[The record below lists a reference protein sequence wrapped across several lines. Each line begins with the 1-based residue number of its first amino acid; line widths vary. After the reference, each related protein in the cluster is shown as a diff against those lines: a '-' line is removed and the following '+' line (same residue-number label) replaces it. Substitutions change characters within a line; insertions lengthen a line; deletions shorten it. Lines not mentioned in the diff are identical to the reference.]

1 MPLRLRCARC
11 LPRASDAGS
20 NGAIYYSADGGAK
33 IEIDNVGDDRKQGG
47 TDEYVVTYPSKYFS
61 VISDTSDG
69 WCISKIEYG
78 NGKVA
83 DLSNAQKEG
92 LWMDKPCTG
101 TAYNRPCTNRINI
114 DFLTGAVTQQTTMQM
129 VPQPLDSPYLKVKTC
144 TINHADT
151 SSGPSYG
158 FSQTSSVKELDNYGV
173 TVPTAAIARTL
184 DQSRRARGLPCLT
197 PNVRVGTPQDF
208 GKGDTAYFYNLDPA
222 DAAGFILKATSS
234 NGWCASSIEYIWPS
248 QNINTKA
255 DLCGVNKIWFDG
267 PCTKD
272 AYDGVKCAQE
282 IVIDP
287 ATGKVQTKKT
297 KTNAGLADLC

>member
-1 MPLRLRCARC
+1 MLKFHTC
-11 LPRASDAGS
+11 SDTHAGS

-47 TDEYVVTYPSKYFS
+47 TDEYVVAYPSKYFS

-83 DLSNAQKEG
+83 DLSNAQKKG
-92 LWMDKPCTG
+92 VWMDKPCTG

-114 DFLTGAVTQQTTMQM
+114 DFLTGAVTQQTPMQM
-129 VPQPLDSPYLKVKTC
+129 VPQPLDSPYLKLKTC
-144 TINHADT
+144 NIWYADT
-151 SSGPSYG
+151 TNGPSYG
-158 FSQTSSVKELDNYGV
+158 FSQTSSKKELDNYGV
-173 TVPTAAIARTL
+173 A
-184 DQSRRARGLPCLT
+184 
-197 PNVRVGTPQDF
+197 DF
-208 GKGDTAYFYNLDPA
+208 GYDHTAYFYNLDPA
-222 DAAGFILKATSS
+222 DAAGFVLKATSS

-255 DLCGVNKIWFDG
+255 DLCGVNMIWFDG
-267 PCTKD
+267 PCTED

>member
-1 MPLRLRCARC
+1 
-11 LPRASDAGS
+11 
-20 NGAIYYSADGGAK
+20 
-33 IEIDNVGDDRKQGG
+33 
-47 TDEYVVTYPSKYFS
+47 
-61 VISDTSDG
+61 
-69 WCISKIEYG
+69 
-78 NGKVA
+78 
-83 DLSNAQKEG
+83 
-92 LWMDKPCTG
+92 MDKPCTSN
-101 TAYNRPCTNRINI
+101 AYNRPCTNRLNI
-114 DFLTGAVTQQTTMQM
+114 DFATGAVTQQTPMQT
-129 VPQPLDSPYLKVKTC
+129 VPQPLDSPYLKLKTC
-144 TINHADT
+144 TIKHADT

-158 FSQTSSVKELDNYGV
+158 FSQTSSVKELDG
-173 TVPTAAIARTL
+173 
-184 DQSRRARGLPCLT
+184 
-197 PNVRVGTPQDF
+197 DF

-234 NGWCASSIEYIWPS
+234 NGWCATSIEYIWPS

-297 KTNAGLADLC
+297 KTNANLADLCMSAARGAALVQRPSSTGRDPTAKLLLADGHVNEAGEYVGQHPTDEAGHFLQPDDLDAIMDKYLEMAPDGDAPPPIDPMPSA

>member
-1 MPLRLRCARC
+1 M
-11 LPRASDAGS
+11 
-20 NGAIYYSADGGAK
+20 
-33 IEIDNVGDDRKQGG
+33 GDDRKQGG

-61 VISDTSDG
+61 VITDTSDG

-92 LWMDKPCTG
+92 VWMDKPCTSYG
-101 TAYNRPCTNRINI
+101 YNRPCTNRINI
-114 DFLTGAVTQQTTMQM
+114 DFLTGAVTQQTTMQTA
-129 VPQPLDSPYLKVKTC
+129 PQPLDSPYLKLKTC
-144 TINHADT
+144 TIKHADT

-158 FSQTSSVKELDNYGV
+158 FSQTSSVKELDG
-173 TVPTAAIARTL
+173 
-184 DQSRRARGLPCLT
+184 
-197 PNVRVGTPQDF
+197 DF

-222 DAAGFILKATSS
+222 DAAGFILKETSS

-255 DLCGVNKIWFDG
+255 DLCDVNMIWFDG
-267 PCTKD
+267 PCTQD